1 MQVTE
6 KPKSGQPI
14 ICQLFQLIPD
24 SVFRKVTEDT
34 GANHY
39 YKKMLAKDHF
49 VCLFYAVLT
58 RSASLREV
66 CQQMIVLGRSL
77 KVLGMKDLPHRST
90 LSDANCNRTSKFF
103 EQLYLELFKHYKDY
117 LQQTN
122 FILPIGGEVDASRV
136 EIFDSTTIT
145 LFKDILKGAGRKPV
159 NGAKKGGLK
168 AFQKMNL
175 LEVAPNFVAM
185 RASATNEATFL
196 QLMSLEKG
204 SVGVMDKGFNSF
216 RYYDSWCQGGQF
228 FVTRMREGTIYEV
241 VERKPV
247 DLQTGVLSDQ
257 RIQVKYKNK
266 RVPRTVSLRLVKYRD
281 LATGISY
288 HFLTNM
294 MDEKPE
300 TIALLYKNRWTIE
313 LFFKRIK
320 QNFELRY
327 FLSDSENGIKS
338 QIWVALIANLVFTVL
353 ERMTKR
359 AEDFSTMVSMA
370 AKNLCSFINFY
381 HFISN
386 MEAYRKAWVKRTFNL
401 GNVQQI
407 DFSQPRGT

>member
-49 VCLFYAVLT
+49 VCLLYAVLT

-145 LFKDILKGAGRKPV
+145 LFKDILKGGRP
-159 NGAKKGGLK
+159 
-168 AFQKMNL
+168 
-175 LEVAPNFVAM
+175 
-185 RASATNEATFL
+185 
-196 QLMSLEKG
+196 
-204 SVGVMDKGFNSF
+204 
-216 RYYDSWCQGGQF
+216 
-228 FVTRMREGTIYEV
+228 
-241 VERKPV
+241 
-247 DLQTGVLSDQ
+247 
-257 RIQVKYKNK
+257 
-266 RVPRTVSLRLVKYRD
+266 
-281 LATGISY
+281 
-288 HFLTNM
+288 
-294 MDEKPE
+294 
-300 TIALLYKNRWTIE
+300 
-313 LFFKRIK
+313 
-320 QNFELRY
+320 
-327 FLSDSENGIKS
+327 
-338 QIWVALIANLVFTVL
+338 
-353 ERMTKR
+353 
-359 AEDFSTMVSMA
+359 
-370 AKNLCSFINFY
+370 
-381 HFISN
+381 
-386 MEAYRKAWVKRTFNL
+386 
-401 GNVQQI
+401 
-407 DFSQPRGT
+407 

>member
-1 MQVTE
+1 
-6 KPKSGQPI
+6 
-14 ICQLFQLIPD
+14 
-24 SVFRKVTEDT
+24 
-34 GANHY
+34 
-39 YKKMLAKDHF
+39 
-49 VCLFYAVLT
+49 
-58 RSASLREV
+58 
-66 CQQMIVLGRSL
+66 
-77 KVLGMKDLPHRST
+77 
-90 LSDANCNRTSKFF
+90 
-103 EQLYLELFKHYKDY
+103 
-117 LQQTN
+117 
-122 FILPIGGEVDASRV
+122 
-136 EIFDSTTIT
+136 
-145 LFKDILKGAGRKPV
+145 
-159 NGAKKGGLK
+159 
-168 AFQKMNL
+168 
-175 LEVAPNFVAM
+175 
-185 RASATNEATFL
+185 
-196 QLMSLEKG
+196 
-204 SVGVMDKGFNSF
+204 
-216 RYYDSWCQGGQF
+216 
-228 FVTRMREGTIYEV
+228 MREGTIYEV
-241 VERKPV
+241 VERKPI

-266 RVPRTVSLRLVKYRD
+266 RVPRTVNLRLVKYRD

-338 QIWVALIANLVFTVL
+338 QIWVALIANLVFTVF

-386 MEAYRKAWVKRTFNL
+386 MEVYRKAWVKRTFNL

-407 DFSQPRGT
+407 NFGQPRGT

>member
-1 MQVTE
+1 
-6 KPKSGQPI
+6 
-14 ICQLFQLIPD
+14 
-24 SVFRKVTEDT
+24 
-34 GANHY
+34 
-39 YKKMLAKDHF
+39 
-49 VCLFYAVLT
+49 
-58 RSASLREV
+58 
-66 CQQMIVLGRSL
+66 
-77 KVLGMKDLPHRST
+77 
-90 LSDANCNRTSKFF
+90 
-103 EQLYLELFKHYKDY
+103 
-117 LQQTN
+117 
-122 FILPIGGEVDASRV
+122 
-136 EIFDSTTIT
+136 
-145 LFKDILKGAGRKPV
+145 
-159 NGAKKGGLK
+159 
-168 AFQKMNL
+168 MNL

-241 VERKPV
+241 VERKPI

-266 RVPRTVSLRLVKYRD
+266 RVPRTVNLRLVKYRD

-288 HFLTNM
+288 QFLTNM

-338 QIWVALIANLVFTVL
+338 QIWVALIANLVFTVF

-386 MEAYRKAWVKRTFNL
+386 MEVYRKAWVKRTFNL

-407 DFSQPRGT
+407 NFGQPRGT